1 MRKISFVVAAALVAA
16 SFSPSIAAGPSAA
29 GKAKMKKGE
38 ANIGENVSDAKYDD
52 LVAEMKKEKEED
64 KKDMEEEVIRARDK
78 DDPRNIRR
86 NLRR

>member
-38 ANIGENVSDAKYDD
+38 ANIACHAELGKGARRQSISACVQRKMQGE
-52 LVAEMKKEKEED
+52 
-64 KKDMEEEVIRARDK
+64 
-78 DDPRNIRR
+78 
-86 NLRR
+86 